1 MKRTLLIIVSLVFI
15 SAKFTNAAELPV
27 ITVALVSPN
36 WSTGLPTAV
45 ARRAG
50 FFRNEGLEVRPVT
63 LASSGPI
70 RMALLMSGQ
79 AEMVIAGGVAILRGI
94 APGAPVVVVGGHLSR
109 MSYALI
115 NAKGLK
121 TVNDLKGKAIGITGL
136 AA

>member
-15 SAKFTNAAELPV
+15 SAKFTNAAELQV
-27 ITVALVSPN
+27 ITVALVSPS

-70 RMALLMSGQ
+70 MMALLMSGQ

-94 APGAPVVVVGGHLSR
+94 ARGAPVVVVGGHLSR

-115 NAKGLK
+115 SAKGLK

>member
-15 SAKFTNAAELPV
+15 SAKFTNAAELQV
-27 ITVALVSPN
+27 ITVALVSPS
-36 WSTGLPTAV
+36 WSTGLPTVV

-70 RMALLMSGQ
+70 MMALLMSGQ

-94 APGAPVVVVGGHLSR
+94 ARGAPVVVVGGHLSR

-115 NAKGLK
+115 SAKGLK

>member
-1 MKRTLLIIVSLVFI
+1 MKRTLLIIVSLVLI
-15 SAKFTNAAELPV
+15 SAKFTNAAELEV
-27 ITVALVSPN
+27 ITVALVSPS

-70 RMALLMSGQ
+70 MMALLMSGQ

-94 APGAPVVVVGGHLSR
+94 ARGAPVVVVGGHLSR

-115 NAKGLK
+115 SAKGLK